1 MLSIRIID
9 AAEERPR
16 ETREKEWWRNALF
29 AQRRDIIRLLFF
41 SGPAADGPGA
51 QAHRGKGGA
60 GEDGAGQGE

>member
-1 MLSIRIID
+1 MEKCLVCS
-9 AAEERPR
+9 EERHN
-16 ETREKEWWRNALF
+16 TAVG
-29 AQRRDIIRLLFF
+29 F